1 MKIRRRLCLLLVFL
15 MLFVSSAAAEGGFIA
30 LQDNL
35 SGLLFAEDNGG
46 ALSEKLGT
54 AYLSLDA
61 PYLVKGERAAWTF
74 VVSDDAEA
82 VYQYAFDLYVFNL
95 NALTL
100 THIDS
105 RPRSAAR
112 TFSSFIQRTGRYI
125 VRVTVYEGAEK
136 IGFLQSPVY
145 EAVERADE
153 ADETTIAGKTAA
165 LAKQCLAEAG
175 SSEYARALWMHDWL
189 IYNANY
195 DDTYTYYYADGVLLH
210 GTGVCSSYAHAYQ
223 MLLKAIGMDCLLIEG
238 TTGDA
243 GHAWNLVSIDGQWY
257 HVDCTWDD
265 PEPGGHERHTYFG
278 LTDALMRRDHAWSEE
293 TPYPVCIADAA
304 LYDKIN
310 GAYFVGS
317 EEEMKIA
324 LEAAIAAEAPCIT
337 LCSSGSFAGDFDTAV
352 NNILVSYHDA
362 VTGIY
367 AVRSSVQTTLYF
379 AYHYSDFYSEKK
391 PTRLSMH
398 TDSLLLA
405 VGGTDVLSFTHQPQ
419 YLILKADESLQP
431 VPLAK
436 TDFAVEWRSDAPD
449 VVSVENGR
457 LTALKAGIA
466 VITVSCG
473 EVGASCLVRVT
484 DAAAQLSLP
493 AKTGV
498 IKESAF
504 AGCVSF
510 TSAVLPDGLQRIES
524 RAFADCTA
532 LVAVTV
538 PDSVTFIAPDAFDG
552 CGRLLMLCHAGT
564 CAEAFAE
571 ANGMDVKILK

>member
-1 MKIRRRLCLLLVFL
+1 VSKAEQTVKGAENVKIRRRLCLLLVFL
-15 MLFVSSAAAEGGFIA
+15 MLFVSSAAAEDGFIA

-35 SGLLFAEDNGG
+35 SELPFAEDNGG
-46 ALSEKLGT
+46 TLSEKLGT

-82 VYQYAFDLYVFNL
+82 VYQYAFDLYVL
-95 NALTL
+95 DALTL

-125 VRVTVYEGAEK
+125 VWVTVYEGEEK
-136 IGFLQSPVY
+136 IGILQSAVY
-145 EAVERADE
+145 EAVEPADE

-165 LAKQCLAEAG
+165 LAKQCLAEVG

-195 DDTYTYYYADGVLLH
+195 DYTYTYYYADGVLLH
-210 GTGVCSSYAHAYQ
+210 GTGVCNSYAHAYQ
-223 MLLKAIGMDCLLIEG
+223 MLLKAVGMNCLLITG
-238 TTGDA
+238 TVRGVD
-243 GHAWNLVSIDGQWY
+243 HAWNLVSIDGQWY

-265 PEPGGHERHTYFG
+265 PGSGGSERHTYFG

-293 TPYPVCIADAA
+293 TPYPACTADAA
-304 LYDKIN
+304 LYDKKN
-310 GAYFVGS
+310 GAYFVAS
-317 EEEMKIA
+317 EEEIKIA

-337 LCSSGSFAGDFDTAV
+337 LCSSGSFADDFDTAV
-352 NNILVSYHDA
+352 DSILSYHDA

-367 AVRSSVQTTLYF
+367 AVGGSVQTTLYF
-379 AYHYSDFYSEKK
+379 AYHYNGFYSEKK
-391 PTRLSMH
+391 PTNLSMH

-405 VGGTDVLSFTHQPQ
+405 VGETDVLSFTHQPQ
-419 YLILKADESLQP
+419 YLIFKADESLRS

-436 TDFAVEWRSDAPD
+436 TDFAVAWRSDAPS

-457 LTALKAGIA
+457 LTALKAGFA

-473 EVGASCLVRVT
+473 EVSASCLVRVT

-493 AKTGV
+493 AKTDV

-504 AGCVSF
+504 AGCVNF
-510 TSAVLPDGLQRIES
+510 TSAK
-524 RAFADCTA
+524 F
-532 LVAVTV
+532 
-538 PDSVTFIAPDAFDG
+538 
-552 CGRLLMLCHAGT
+552 H
-564 CAEAFAE
+564 
-571 ANGMDVKILK
+571 

>member
-1 MKIRRRLCLLLVFL
+1 
-15 MLFVSSAAAEGGFIA
+15 MLFISSAVAEGGFIA

-35 SGLLFAEDNGG
+35 SELPFAEGNGG

-82 VYQYAFDLYVFNL
+82 AYQYAFDLYCSNMRT
-95 NALTL
+95 NTY
-100 THIDS
+100 THVDS
-105 RPRSAAR
+105 RPRSATR

-125 VRVTVYEGAEK
+125 VRVTVYEGEEE
-136 IGFLQSPVY
+136 IGFLQSEVY

-189 IYNANY
+189 ISHADY
-195 DDTYTYYYADGVLLH
+195 DRTLPYYYADGVLLH
-210 GTGVCSSYAHAYQ
+210 GAGVCNSYAHAYQ
-223 MLLKAIGMDCLLIEG
+223 MLLKAVGVDCLLIEG
-238 TTGDA
+238 NAGGDP
-243 GHAWNLVSIDGQWY
+243 HAWNLVSIDGQWY
-257 HVDCTWDD
+257 HVDCTFDD
-265 PEPGGHERHTYFG
+265 PIGGGHENHSYFG

-293 TPYPVCIADAA
+293 TLYPACTADAA
-304 LYDKIN
+304 LYEKKN

-317 EEEMKIA
+317 EEEIEIA

-337 LCSSGSFAGDFDTAV
+337 LCSSGSFADDFDTAV
-352 NNILVSYHDA
+352 KNSLLSYNDA

-367 AVRSSVQTTLYF
+367 AVGGSVQATLYF
-379 AYHYSDFYSEKK
+379 AYHYNDFYSEKK
-391 PTRLSMH
+391 PTNLSMH

-405 VGGTDVLSFTHQPQ
+405 VGETDVLSFTHQPQ
-419 YLILKADESLQP
+419 YLILKADESLRP

-436 TDFAVEWRSDAPD
+436 TDFAVEWRSDAPS

-457 LTALKAGIA
+457 LTALKAGFA

-473 EVGASCLVRVT
+473 EVSASCLVRVT

-504 AGCVSF
+504 AGCVNF

-552 CGRLLMLCHAGT
+552 CGRLLILCHAGT
-564 CAEAFAE
+564 CAEAFAK
-571 ANGMDVKILK
+571 ANGMDVKMLK

>member
-1 MKIRRRLCLLLVFL
+1 

-35 SGLLFAEDNGG
+35 SELPFAEDNGG

-54 AYLSLDA
+54 AYISLDA

-82 VYQYAFDLYVFNL
+82 VYQYAFDLYVL
-95 NALTL
+95 DALTL
-100 THIDS
+100 TRIDS
-105 RPRSAAR
+105 RPRSTAR
-112 TFSSFIQRTGRYI
+112 TFSSFIQRTGQYI
-125 VRVTVYEGAEK
+125 VRITVYEGKEE
-136 IGFLQSPVY
+136 IGFLQSAVY
-145 EAVERADE
+145 EAVEPADE
-153 ADETTIAGKTAA
+153 ADETTIAGKTTA

-195 DDTYTYYYADGVLLH
+195 DSTYTYYYADGVLLH
-210 GTGVCSSYAHAYQ
+210 GTGVCNSYAHAYQ
-223 MLLKAIGMDCLLIEG
+223 MLLKAVGMNCLLITG
-238 TTGDA
+238 TA
-243 GHAWNLVSIDGQWY
+243 GGPHAWNLVSIDGQWY
-257 HVDCTWDD
+257 HVDCTFDD
-265 PEPGGHERHTYFG
+265 PIGGPENHSYFG

-293 TPYPVCIADAA
+293 TPYPACTADAA
-304 LYDKIN
+304 LYDKKN

-317 EEEMKIA
+317 EEEIKIA

-352 NNILVSYHDA
+352 NNISLLSYNDA

-367 AVRSSVQTTLYF
+367 AAVGSVQATLYF
-379 AYHYSDFYSEKK
+379 AYHYNDFYSEKK
-391 PTRLSMH
+391 PTNLSMH

-405 VGGTDVLSFTHQPQ
+405 VGETDVLSFTHQPQ
-419 YLILKADESLQP
+419 YLILKADESLQS

-436 TDFAVEWRSDAPD
+436 TDFAVEWRSDAPS

-457 LTALKAGIA
+457 LTALKAGFA

-473 EVGASCLVRVT
+473 EVSASCLVRVT

-504 AGCVSF
+504 AGCVNF
-510 TSAVLPDGLQRIES
+510 TSSVLPDGLQRIES

-552 CGRLLMLCHAGT
+552 CGRLLILCHAGT
-564 CAEAFAE
+564 CAEAFAK
-571 ANGMDVKILK
+571 ANGIDVKILK